1 MGHVYIGHLSSG
13 EETMISQMTKNMVK
27 PDQILF
33 TIKDQDEKNVTTIK
47 TVYNERQRYR
57 HEQKG
62 LRKEVQH
69 LLKLIEHN
77 PYVYWFKRVD
87 TQDVVKEIMW
97 SHRNSIKLLNS
108 FPTVLICNTI
118 YKIKKNIIFL
128 CWKLLV

>member
-1 MGHVYIGHLSSG
+1 
-13 EETMISQMTKNMVK
+13 MVK

-77 PYVYWFKRVD
+77 PVKGAHARLKRLLCDNMRDLCTCKDKIINVIDHWFNTPFYKRLRGFVS
-87 TQDVVKEIMW
+87 TQAQSFILNELKRSAIVGID
-97 SHRNSIKLLNS
+97 NSA
-108 FPTVLICNTI
+108 
-118 YKIKKNIIFL
+118 YD
-128 CWKLLV
+128 